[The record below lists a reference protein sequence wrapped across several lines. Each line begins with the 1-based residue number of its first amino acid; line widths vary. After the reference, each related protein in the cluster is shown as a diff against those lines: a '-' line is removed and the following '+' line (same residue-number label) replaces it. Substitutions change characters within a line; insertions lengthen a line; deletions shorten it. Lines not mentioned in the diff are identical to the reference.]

1 MSENLS
7 VRMAPLTRSFNGPSL
22 YVEDVPGHDCRGEFL
37 SALTRLATL
46 TDDVERREKMH
57 VGAQHMAASS
67 YGQVMREEKPFA
79 QVGSAAI
86 IPVSGL
92 LLNRFGGSYG
102 WVTGYNAIRSQLF
115 AALADPS
122 VMQIVMDVNSPG
134 GMAAGCFEL
143 AEDIRA
149 AREQKPILAI
159 VDGMAC
165 SAAYALASQATRLV
179 AAPSASIGSI
189 GVVVMHVSFASMLEK
204 EGVEV
209 TFIHA
214 GDRKVDGNPYQPLS
228 KEARASYQAAVDSY
242 YSLFVSNVAAGRKG
256 KMDEKA
262 IRDTEAR
269 VYMAGDALA
278 LGLVDAVTTPQA
290 AFAAFV
296 QGGGGQE
303 QQEKVTDM
311 TDKTKAEG
319 AGTETVDANAVKK
332 AERARIAAITGHAE
346 AEGRTKLA
354 THLALNTEMSVE
366 EAGAIL
372 AASPKETVSAPKAK
386 ETDALAD
393 AMGKIEQPG
402 IGPEAG
408 KGDGKTDP
416 VASMLGAWAA
426 ATGTK
431 IEKEKA
437 H

>member
-1 MSENLS
+1 M
-7 VRMAPLTRSFNGPSL
+7 
-22 YVEDVPGHDCRGEFL
+22 
-37 SALTRLATL
+37 
-46 TDDVERREKMH
+46 
-57 VGAQHMAASS
+57 
-67 YGQVMREEKPFA
+67 
-79 QVGSAAI
+79 
-86 IPVSGL
+86 
-92 LLNRFGGSYG
+92 
-102 WVTGYNAIRSQLF
+102 
-115 AALADPS
+115 
-122 VMQIVMDVNSPG
+122 
-134 GMAAGCFEL
+134 
-143 AEDIRA
+143 
-149 AREQKPILAI
+149 
-159 VDGMAC
+159 
-165 SAAYALASQATRLV
+165 
-179 AAPSASIGSI
+179 
-189 GVVVMHVSFASMLEK
+189 
-204 EGVEV
+204 
-209 TFIHA
+209 
-214 GDRKVDGNPYQPLS
+214 
-228 KEARASYQAAVDSY
+228 
-242 YSLFVSNVAAGRKG
+242 
-256 KMDEKA
+256 
-262 IRDTEAR
+262 
-269 VYMAGDALA
+269 
-278 LGLVDAVTTPQA
+278 DAVTTPQA

>member
-7 VRMAPLTRSFNGPSL
+7 ARMSPLARGFNGPAL
-22 YVEDVPGHDCRGEFL
+22 YVESVPGHDCMGELL
-37 SALTRLATL
+37 SALSRLAGL
-46 TDDVERREKMH
+46 TDDVEKREKMH

-67 YGQVMREEKPFA
+67 YGQVMREGKSFA
-79 QVGSAAI
+79 QVGGAAI

-122 VMQIVMDVNSPG
+122 VMQIIMDVNSPG

-189 GVVVMHVSFASMLEK
+189 GVVVMHVSFAGLLEK
-204 EGVEV
+204 EGIEV
-209 TFIHA
+209 SFIHA

-296 QGGGGQE
+296 QGGGGQ

-319 AGTETVDANAVKK
+319 AGAETVDANAVKK
-332 AERARIAAITGHAE
+332 AERARISAITGHAE
-346 AEGRTKLA
+346 AAGRTKLA
-354 THLALNTEMSVE
+354 THLALNTEMTVE

-372 AASPKETVSAPKAK
+372 AASPKETVSEPKAK

-393 AMGKIEQPG
+393 AMSKTEQPNVS
-402 IGPEAG
+402 PEAG